1 MSIIVGMDEVGRG
14 SWAGPLYVGAVVL
27 GEPILGLRDSK
38 LLSVKSREKLSQQI
52 RSDATAYAIG
62 KVTHREIDLLGLTT
76 ASCLAYE
83 RALAGIKCPYD
94 EVIIDGSYNFLPA
107 NSRVRTLVDADQSVP
122 AVSAASIIAKVAR
135 DAHMREMAA
144 KYAGYGFERHVGYGT
159 AVHAAALREM
169 GPCAIHRR
177 SFAPI
182 QKIMQE
188 LA

>member
-1 MSIIVGMDEVGRG
+1 MIIVGMDEVGRG

-52 RSDATAYAIG
+52 ENASTAYAIG
-62 KVTHREIDLLGLTT
+62 QATHAEIDLLGLTA

-83 RALAGIKCPYD
+83 RALAGIKQPYD
-94 EVIIDGSYNFLPA
+94 EVIVDGSYNFLPSVA
-107 NSRVRTLVDADQSVP
+107 MARTMVDADQLVP

-135 DAHMREMAA
+135 DAYMYEMATQ
-144 KYAGYGFERHVGYGT
+144 YAGYGFERHVGYGT
-159 AVHAAALREM
+159 AHHAAALRQL
-169 GPCAIHRR
+169 GPCLIHRR

-182 QKIMQE
+182 QKVMRD
-188 LA
+188 LT